1 MSQDA
6 SEMTCEEFQSLLGA
20 LINSD
25 SDVNDHPHVK
35 ACVTCR
41 MLVQDLEVIA
51 EEARKRFPPEW
62 SDVPWW
68 PR

>member
-6 SEMTCEEFQSLLGA
+6 NKMTCEEFQSQLDD
-20 LINSD
+20 LINTCE
-25 SDVNDHPHVK
+25 DVEDQPHVK

-41 MLVQDLEVIA
+41 KIVQDLEMIA
-51 EEARKRFPPEW
+51 EEARKRGEW